1 MNKLGSEFL
10 KPLSSFKSGGMN
22 FRMFLM
28 IIGLSLGVGLS
39 VVISLLGLPDILMYL
54 SLIIICP
61 PFVLYGLEK
70 ETIVKDILKFKFT
83 IQERSYM
90 TEFESEDLNDL
101 KFTQEKGVN
110 EWNEQDTFE

>member
-10 KPLSSFKSGGMN
+10 KPLSSFKSGNLN
-22 FRMFLM
+22 FRMLLM

-39 VVISLLGLPDILMYL
+39 VVISVLGLPDILMYL

-70 ETIVKDILKFKFT
+70 ETIIKDILKFKFT

-101 KFTQEKGVN
+101 KFAQEKGVH
-110 EWNEQDTFE
+110 EWNEQDTFK

>member
-10 KPLSSFKSGGMN
+10 KPLNTFKTGGMN
-22 FRMFLM
+22 FRMLLM
-28 IIGLSLGVGLS
+28 IIGLTIGVGLS
-39 VVISLLGLPDILMYL
+39 VIIALLGLPDILMYL

-101 KFTQEKGVN
+101 KFTQEKSVN
-110 EWNEQDTFE
+110 EWDN